1 MVVWGFYSATLQRRV
16 SFMLSQ
22 VSSAVWGV
30 LLGAMLPAK
39 ISAVLWATL
48 TAVQSFLQ
56 SVPKLRLHPGRH
68 MSNYSLKTIK
78 VLILRKAN
86 SFNEDRHSTEIAIFC
101 PTFEL
106 AKTVCECF
114 SLGGLKLDG
123 QVAEVQ
129 VWVALSSA
137 HLEDN
142 RRQVDL
148 YGRPCSPGRGPARSE
163 SNAKHRTIP
172 SQ

>member
-1 MVVWGFYSATLQRRV
+1 MAHYESVGVIPAHLPAVYL
-16 SFMLSQ
+16 FML
-22 VSSAVWGV
+22 
-30 LLGAMLPAK
+30 
-39 ISAVLWATL
+39 
-48 TAVQSFLQ
+48 
-56 SVPKLRLHPGRH
+56 
-68 MSNYSLKTIK
+68 
-78 VLILRKAN
+78 
-86 SFNEDRHSTEIAIFC
+86 RHSTEIAIFC
-101 PTFEL
+101 PTFEMP
-106 AKTVCECF
+106 KTVCECF

-137 HLEDN
+137 HLKDN
-142 RRQVDL
+142 RRQVYL

>member
-1 MVVWGFYSATLQRRV
+1 MLVSNTVDDCLQR
-16 SFMLSQ
+16 Q
-22 VSSAVWGV
+22 IAQ
-30 LLGAMLPAK
+30 K
-39 ISAVLWATL
+39 I
-48 TAVQSFLQ
+48 F
-56 SVPKLRLHPGRH
+56 KL
-68 MSNYSLKTIK
+68 KIK
-78 VLILRKAN
+78 ASPVN
-86 SFNEDRHSTEIAIFC
+86 RHSTEIAIFC

>member
-1 MVVWGFYSATLQRRV
+1 MDYDQLLTYPCCLMNCFKNKAVIFLLTNTAL
-16 SFMLSQ
+16 LS
-22 VSSAVWGV
+22 
-30 LLGAMLPAK
+30 LM
-39 ISAVLWATL
+39 
-48 TAVQSFLQ
+48 
-56 SVPKLRLHPGRH
+56 
-68 MSNYSLKTIK
+68 
-78 VLILRKAN
+78 
-86 SFNEDRHSTEIAIFC
+86 EDSRHSTEIAIFC

>member
-1 MVVWGFYSATLQRRV
+1 MPVNHTRD
-16 SFMLSQ
+16 
-22 VSSAVWGV
+22 SSMFNANIPCKDFP
-30 LLGAMLPAK
+30 LP
-39 ISAVLWATL
+39 L
-48 TAVQSFLQ
+48 
-56 SVPKLRLHPGRH
+56 
-68 MSNYSLKTIK
+68 
-78 VLILRKAN
+78 
-86 SFNEDRHSTEIAIFC
+86 RHSTEIAIFC

-114 SLGGLKLDG
+114 SLRGLKLDG

-148 YGRPCSPGRGPARSE
+148 YGRPCSPGRGLARSE